1 MRLELYGSIVV
12 AESVTFKF
20 MVPELLCGSDREI
33 PKSVP
38 GSDSDNPAVFGSE
51 IRTRIR
57 FRSCF
62 GVTGIWYP
70 HTPGTASPVNRY
82 PVVPRVGREESI
94 DCPCNKCSESNVT
107 ARLVHVTKPKH

>member
-1 MRLELYGSIVV
+1 MVV
-12 AESVTFKF
+12 ENVTFKF
-20 MVPELLCGSDREI
+20 TVPKLLCGSDREI

-38 GSDSDNPAVFGSE
+38 GFDPDNPAVFGSE

-57 FRSCF
+57 FRSGF
-62 GVTGIWYP
+62 GVTGIW
-70 HTPGTASPVNRY
+70 Y